1 MGVFMKLIN
10 SNEII
15 IKKSRFLGFY
25 YEIENSKE
33 ADIILESLKKAHK
46 KARHFPFA
54 YKVNGTARKSDDK
67 EPSGTAGMPIYT
79 VLERKKQENILVV
92 VIRYFGGIKLG
103 AGGLFRAYMEC
114 ANKVIEESSIDK

>member
-1 MGVFMKLIN
+1 MGVFMTLIK

-33 ADIILESLKKAHK
+33 ADTILESLKKEHK

-54 YKVNGTARKSDDK
+54 YKVNGTAKKSDDK

-79 VLERKKQENILVV
+79 VLERKKQENTLVV

-114 ANKVIEESSIDK
+114 ANKVIEDTKK

>member
-33 ADIILESLKKAHK
+33 ADTILESLKKEHK

-54 YKVNGTARKSDDK
+54 YKVNGTAKKSDDK

-79 VLERKKQENILVV
+79 VLERKKQENTLVV

-114 ANKVIEESSIDK
+114 ANKVIEDTKK

>member
-33 ADIILESLKKAHK
+33 ADSILENLKKEHK

-54 YKVNGTARKSDDK
+54 YKVNGTAKKSDDK

-79 VLERKKQENILVV
+79 VLERKKQENTLVV

-114 ANKVIEESSIDK
+114 ANKVIEDTKK

>member
-33 ADIILESLKKAHK
+33 ADTILESLKKEHK

-79 VLERKKQENILVV
+79 VLERKKQENTLVV

-114 ANKVIEESSIDK
+114 ANKVIEDTKK

>member
-1 MGVFMKLIN
+1 MKLIN

-25 YEIENSKE
+25 YEISSSDEVNS
-33 ADIILESLKKAHK
+33 ILESLRKEHK
-46 KARHFPFA
+46 KARHFPYA
-54 YKVNGTARKSDDK
+54 YMCNGTAKKSDDK

-79 VLERKKQENILVV
+79 VLERKNLANTLVV
-92 VIRYFGGIKLG
+92 IIRYFGGIKLG

-114 ANKVIEESSIDK
+114 DSKVIECAKK

>member
-10 SNEII
+10 SKEII

-25 YEIENSKE
+25 YEISNQDEVNQ
-33 ADIILESLKKAHK
+33 ILENLKKEHK
-46 KARHFPFA
+46 KARHFPYA
-54 YKVNGTARKSDDK
+54 YICFGTAKKSDDK

-79 VLERKKQENILVV
+79 VLERKNMTNTLVV
-92 VIRYFGGIKLG
+92 VIRYFGSIKLG

-114 ANKVIEESSIDK
+114 ASKVIEETKK

>member
-25 YEIENSKE
+25 YEIESVDE
-33 ADIILESLKKAHK
+33 AATILESLKKEHK
-46 KARHFPFA
+46 KARHFPYA
-54 YKVNGTARKSDDK
+54 YKVNSTAKKSDDK

-79 VLERKKQENILVV
+79 VLERKKLENTLVV

-114 ANKVIEESSIDK
+114 ASKVIEDTKK

>member
-33 ADIILESLKKAHK
+33 ADTILESLKKEHK

-54 YKVNGTARKSDDK
+54 YKVNGTAKKSDDK
-67 EPSGTAGMPIYT
+67 EPNGTAGMPIYT
-79 VLERKKQENILVV
+79 VLERKNMNDALVV

-114 ANKVIEESSIDK
+114 ASKVIEDVKK